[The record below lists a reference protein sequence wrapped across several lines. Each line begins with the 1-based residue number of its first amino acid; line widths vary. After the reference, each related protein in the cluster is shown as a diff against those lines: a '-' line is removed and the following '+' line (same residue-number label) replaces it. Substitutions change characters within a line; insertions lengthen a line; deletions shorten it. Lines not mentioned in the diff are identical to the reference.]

1 MSNQPDIRE
10 DMHRTSVFA
19 ATDPA
24 VYYDTIQPVLTTG
37 KPPLVLVHGAAHTG
51 SCYLQTPDGQPGWAQ
66 QFATLGFPVIVPDW
80 PGVGRSGRMD
90 YADLTG
96 EVVCRALG
104 GLIASLDEPCVL
116 LTHSMSGAYGWRL
129 VETHGERIRAVI
141 GVAPSP
147 PGDLEPVPPIL
158 ERGDDYVII
167 RRGAFERRVDLL
179 QPTPFD
185 DDLVENKLVG
195 AGAQFPRDY
204 LDAYKRSLGAAPPRL
219 SYERSNIE
227 GSQLRITEPASFRN
241 KPILVVSAEHDRDHT
256 PENDG
261 ALATWL
267 ADIGARPTYWYL
279 PDQGITGNGH
289 MMMLEKNNA
298 DIAALIAGW
307 IEAKI

>member
-1 MSNQPDIRE
+1 MSEQPETTETMR
-10 DMHRTSVFA
+10 RTSGFA
-19 ATDPA
+19 DTSPAIFYDFIQSDP
-24 VYYDTIQPVLTTG
+24 PTG

-51 SCYLQTPDGQPGWAQ
+51 SCYLQTPDGRPGWAQ
-66 QFATLGFPVIVPDW
+66 QFAALGYPVIVPDW

-90 YADLTG
+90 FAELTG
-96 EVVCRALG
+96 AVVCRALG
-104 GLIASLDEPCVL
+104 GLIDSLDGPCVL

-129 VETHGERIRAVI
+129 VETHGGRIRAVI

-147 PGDLEPVPPIL
+147 PGDLEPAPPIL
-158 ERGDDYVII
+158 ERGDDYVVI

-195 AGAQFPRDY
+195 GGDQFPRDF

-227 GSQLRITEPASFRN
+227 GSQLRITDTAPFKN
-241 KPILVVSAEHDRDHT
+241 KPTLVVSAEHDRDHT
-256 PENDG
+256 PDNDG
-261 ALATWL
+261 ALAARL
-267 ADIGARPTYWYL
+267 GEIGADATYWYL

-298 DIAALIAGW
+298 EIAALIAGW
-307 IEAKI
+307 IEATV